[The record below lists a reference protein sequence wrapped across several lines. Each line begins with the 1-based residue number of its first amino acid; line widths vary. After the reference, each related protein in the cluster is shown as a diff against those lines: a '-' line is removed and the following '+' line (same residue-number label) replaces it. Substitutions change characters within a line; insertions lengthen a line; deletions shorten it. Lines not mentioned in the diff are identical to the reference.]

1 MKTISKILSVV
12 LCLAM
17 VVGFFVVGAAAAETA
32 EHVVINQVY
41 GGGGNSGAEY
51 KCDFVELYNPTNSE
65 ISLAGYTLQYTS
77 KTGTFSS
84 QNTFTFASG
93 AKIAANG
100 YYLVQMAAG
109 NGGTKDLPTPD
120 AVGTLSMGAKEFK
133 IALVKNS
140 DTITGAT
147 DADVVDFLGA
157 GGANEYEGSAA
168 PQASNTTAV
177 VRKTDGVDT
186 NDNKAD
192 FTTAA
197 PNPRNGGAAPCDH
210 EGKTHTTARDAK
222 QHWSVCECGSIVGDK
237 VNHTF
242 TNGVCSCGFI
252 DHVAEPAVGK
262 TYKLGLYQ
270 GTLDKFLY
278 ITGVQSGSYLATT
291 ENAAEAADV
300 FVETVEG
307 GWRFFVV
314 VENVKTYIDVVP
326 TYNESKEKWYYNAT
340 LVTEPTCTWTWNEE
354 HDTFVTVMTE
364 GYTEATEH
372 YVGSYNDF
380 NTLSSSKLSY
390 AATSFPSHLY
400 AAADHTHTLG
410 DATTGETGH
419 YQTCSICGYKT
430 TETAHADANN
440 DQKCDACG
448 TNVAC
453 THSWKEKT
461 SDTKHWEECEK
472 CHEKKGEADHTFT
485 KKTSD
490 AKHWEECTC
499 GLKKGE
505 AAHTFTE
512 GKCSCGATDPN
523 YKAPEATKPVI
534 DTGVKDPKVGS
545 SFKLGMYQE
554 NLKSY
559 LYFNGKL
566 DSKGYY
572 LDTTDKYS
580 EAVDVIVEAATG
592 GYYLYFMDG
601 TTKTYVD
608 IYVTD
613 TGYVN
618 LRLAATP
625 SAVYTWNSEY
635 KTFTTDLVV
644 GDKAAEPYYIGTYKE
659 YKTFSGS
666 KLSFAATSFP
676 SHLYADEPAAT
687 GDNSVVSVAIAALL
701 VSAMG
706 VTALVMKKKSI

>member
-17 VVGFFVVGAAAAETA
+17 VVGFFVVGAAAA
-32 EHVVINQVY
+32 VY